1 MYVEKIKTWKDNW
14 NDVIRYIF
22 FPDEKLLS
30 LMCVPKGT
38 PITKFIEKYFIEDAV
53 SSELL
58 TDEKVRI
65 IHYDSD
71 GSDTG
76 NKNVL
81 NRYKEFD
88 IFVKDDVLHTATKDR
103 LQNRYDLICERL
115 KYLLLRES
123 TVCNMHFRFTNSYNL
138 WTKTSGYKRYHVVFS
153 YKTTV

>member
-1 MYVEKIKTWKDNW
+1 
-14 NDVIRYIF
+14 
-22 FPDEKLLS
+22 
-30 LMCVPKGT
+30 MCVPNDT

-65 IHYDSD
+65 IYYDSD

-76 NKNVL
+76 NKDVL

-103 LQNRYDLICERL
+103 LQNRYDL
-115 KYLLLRES
+115 
-123 TVCNMHFRFTNSYNL
+123 
-138 WTKTSGYKRYHVVFS
+138 
-153 YKTTV
+153 

>member
-1 MYVEKIKTWKDNW
+1 MYVEKTKTWKDNW
-14 NDVIRYIF
+14 NDIIRYVF

-30 LMCVPKGT
+30 LMCVPKDT

-65 IHYDSD
+65 IYYDSD

-76 NKNVL
+76 NKDVL

-115 KYLLLRES
+115 KYLLLREPV
-123 TVCNMHFRFTNSYNL
+123 VCNMRFRFGNSYNL
-138 WTKTSGYKRYHVVFS
+138 CTKTAGYKRYHVVFS

>member
-1 MYVEKIKTWKDNW
+1 MYVEKTKTWKDNW
-14 NDVIRYIF
+14 NDIIRYVF

-30 LMCVPKGT
+30 LMCVPKDT

-65 IHYDSD
+65 IYYDSD

-76 NKNVL
+76 NKGVL

-115 KYLLLRES
+115 NYLLLHEPV
-123 TVCNMHFRFTNSYNL
+123 VCNMRFRFGNSYNL
-138 WTKTSGYKRYHVVFS
+138 WTKTAGYKRYHVVFS